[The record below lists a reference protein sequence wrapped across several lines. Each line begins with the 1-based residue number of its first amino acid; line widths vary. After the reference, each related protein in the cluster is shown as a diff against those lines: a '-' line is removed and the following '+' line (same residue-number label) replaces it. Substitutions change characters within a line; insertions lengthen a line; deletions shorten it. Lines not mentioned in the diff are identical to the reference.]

1 MLFNIKTQSEKIRLE
16 VYAVIYFLRY
26 LRKNSQS
33 KVRLKKIASPPYPD
47 IICEIDGQEI
57 GIEVA
62 HLYGSQRDARQTFGR
77 SEPIEKTMKHRVK
90 HSTVPLNFR
99 IPNDLNEI
107 LDSKAKKN
115 YPGITWLLIRNAYPL
130 WDFNDFQ
137 SYMDEVII
145 PECHNFVNIW
155 LLCDPK
161 GLSGAIKISQSKKL

>member
-47 IICEIDGQEI
+47 VICEIDGQEI
-57 GIEVA
+57 GMEVA
-62 HLYGSQRDARQTFGR
+62 HLYGSQRDARQIFGR
-77 SEPIEKTMKHRVK
+77 SKPIEKTMKHRVK
-90 HSTVPLNFR
+90 HSIVPLNFR

-107 LDSKAKKN
+107 LDSKAKKI
-115 YPGITWLLIRNAYPL
+115 YPGKTWLLIRTAYPL

-137 SYMDEVII
+137 FYMDEVII
-145 PECHNFVNIW
+145 PESHHFENIW
-155 LLCDPK
+155 LLCDQK
-161 GLSGAIKISQSKKL
+161 GLSGAINLYKSNEL